1 VSPFSP
7 SRKYISDRRAHVRR
21 RTGSPAYIEPG
32 EGNRAL
38 VLSISE
44 SGLGLRADRPL
55 TEDPTLRMRFLLP
68 ESKSWVQ
75 TNGRIAW
82 ISESR
87 KEAGIRFIDLP
98 EDARNTIQKWV
109 LLESLQEQSGKLSG
123 ATEKNQ
129 QLAEFPRPFSIREI
143 RFDRGWTEVA
153 DRWKECN
160 SHFPDHT
167 LECNPDWIE
176 EHFKHEK
183 DRVRIFLLEGGDAV
197 VGAVPCVLDQELACN
212 LGEFTVAKFPMR
224 ILRWLGYT
232 PNVPGEESAYNML
245 FEEILKSGFDAVHIP
260 GLKTESFAWN
270 YLRYSP
276 LIRKLFWYQI
286 PRQPSPHLLIRLDG
300 TFDSY
305 MNRLSAKTRKNR
317 LREIGELRQHGDLQ
331 LIRFT
336 KSSEIDAFLE
346 PAYAISRRTWQFH
359 RVARGLARRDR
370 DLVRDELRFLAEHG
384 WLRCYVLKSDNEP
397 CSFVLGQQ
405 YGRYFYVDAAGV
417 DQAWRSY
424 SAGTVIFM
432 LVLKDLFEANSPQFY
447 DFGAHA
453 RFKDYLASESYPEA
467 DVWLLRRRPYPLL
480 TSSIYRACN
489 AVSTK
494 TGAALDRFR
503 LKSRVKKLL
512 WSRE

>member
-7 SRKYISDRRAHVRR
+7 SRKYISERRAHVRR

-44 SGLGLRADRPL
+44 SGLALRADRPL

-68 ESKSWVQ
+68 ESKGWVE

-82 ISESR
+82 VSESR

-109 LLESLQEQSGKLSG
+109 LFESSQKPPGKLSG
-123 ATEKNQ
+123 ATEKDQ

-143 RFDRGWTEVA
+143 RLDQGLSEVA

-167 LECNPDWIE
+167 IDCNPDWIE

-183 DRVRIFLLEGGDAV
+183 DRVRIFLLERDDAV

-212 LGEFTVAKFPMR
+212 LGEFTAAKFSMR

-232 PNVPGEESAYNML
+232 PNLPGEESAYNML
-245 FEEILKSGFDAVHIP
+245 FGEILKSDFDAVHIP

-286 PRQPSPHLLIRLDG
+286 PRQPSPRLLIRLDG
-300 TFDSY
+300 TFESY
-305 MNRLSAKTRKNR
+305 MQKFSAK
-317 LREIGELRQHGDLQ
+317 LRQNWRRTIRLLGKHGEVQ
-331 LIRFT
+331 LVRVT
-336 KSSEIDAFLE
+336 KASEIDDFLE
-346 PAYAISRRTWQFH
+346 LAYAISRKTWQFQ
-359 RVARGLARRDR
+359 RAKQSLARRDR
-370 DLVRDELRFLAEHG
+370 DLVRDELRLLAERG
-384 WLRCYVLKSDNEP
+384 WLRCYMLKSGNEG

-417 DQAWRSY
+417 DPAWRRY
-424 SAGTVIFM
+424 SAGTIILL
-432 LVLKDLFEANSPQFY
+432 LVLKDLFEENSPQFY
-447 DFGAHA
+447 DFGAHVK
-453 RFKDYLASESYPEA
+453 FKDYLATETYPEA
-467 DVWLLRRRPYPLL
+467 DVWLFRPGAYALL

-494 TGAALDRFR
+494 TGAALDRFQ